1 MSGKPQDPTNK
12 LVDVDWEDPRLQE
25 LLKKTESLRLDNR
38 GTFQP
43 RRILLRR
50 GWHDSATAEI
60 ATLAAE
66 HSDGRLTLIT
76 DFPLE
81 RGDPVMIDKNA
92 TAIAH
97 PQYILAEVTDCRR
110 GSRPGDDGS
119 LVFIIGLLSQ
129 RSLGGLR

>member
-12 LVDVDWEDPRLQE
+12 LVDVDWDDPRLQE
-25 LLKKTESLRLDNR
+25 LLEKTQGLRLDNR

-50 GWHDSATAEI
+50 GWHDGAAAET

-66 HSDGRLTLIT
+66 HADGRLTLIT

-92 TAIAH
+92 AAVAH
-97 PQYILAEVTDCRR
+97 PQHILAEVADCRR
-110 GSRPGDDGS
+110 GSRPEDDGHR
-119 LVFIIGLLSQ
+119 VFVITLLSHKNQ
-129 RSLGGLR
+129 RWLR